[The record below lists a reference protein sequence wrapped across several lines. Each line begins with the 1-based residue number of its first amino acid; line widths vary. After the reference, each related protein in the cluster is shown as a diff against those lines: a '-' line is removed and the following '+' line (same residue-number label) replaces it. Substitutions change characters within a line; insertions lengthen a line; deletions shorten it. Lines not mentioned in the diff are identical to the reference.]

1 MPSRKPKRKSLTP
14 PCCKAFRD
22 EFHRGIIGRNAEND
36 GSVRAGIIP
45 GTRLSFR
52 NVEVGEIQ
60 WFAEIVDNRV
70 LKEFEIISLHS
81 SMHKDLAPRMGCAS
95 PWSSRWCN
103 SGVLVCIGPPP
114 KDRWGVASSTS
125 NVLCRSEILQK
136 QSICFLDAIPTCFE
150 VF

>member
-22 EFHRGIIGRNAEND
+22 EFHRGIILFSVERGLESLEIRPKRRKWFEND

-70 LKEFEIISLHS
+70 LKLISLIEIISLHS

-95 PWSSRWCN
+95 SWSSRWCN

-114 KDRWGVASSTS
+114 KDHWGVASSTS
-125 NVLCRSEILQK
+125 NVFLCR
-136 QSICFLDAIPTCFE
+136 
-150 VF
+150 